1 MSGYAELAA
10 ISNFSFLRGGSHPDE
25 LVSQAAALGL
35 SAIALADWNSLAG
48 IVRAHAQAK
57 ELGVK
62 FIPGARLVLEDGFQ
76 AVCLPA
82 SREAYGRLS
91 RLLTVGNRRAEKG
104 SCILHLDDVLAHGEG
119 QIFIAMAPQRWDD
132 DFVSALRAL
141 RSAFPGSVYLGAAR
155 YFRAEEWKR
164 LADLESLSFKEK
176 TPMVAAGDV
185 LYHAPSRRPLQDVLT
200 CVREKTT
207 IKEAGYLLEANAERH
222 LKSPEEMARLF
233 TGHEAALARTL
244 DIAARCA
251 FSLGELVYEYP
262 DEACAPYAS
271 PMEAIEALSWE
282 GAAQRYPEGVP
293 AKIRSL
299 VTHELRL
306 IAELDYAPYFL
317 TVYDIV
323 KFARERGILC
333 QGRGSAANSAV
344 CYCLGI
350 TSVNPDEIEL
360 LFERFVSA
368 ERNEPPDIDV
378 DFEHERREEV
388 IQHIYEKY
396 GRERAAITATVQCYR
411 TKGAIR
417 DVGKA
422 MGLSQDA
429 IGALSKTV
437 WGWSEKG
444 VKPEHVREL
453 GLDPNDRTIAQA
465 MRLALELQ
473 GFPRHLSQ
481 HPGGFVITRGRL
493 DEVAPVANGAMEDRT
508 FVEWDKD
515 DLDTLGLLKIDV
527 LGLGMLTCI
536 RKAFELLEAHYGV
549 KHDLASVPQGD
560 AKVYD
565 MICAGDT
572 HGVFQIESRAQ
583 MSMLPRLRPRSFFD
597 LVIEVAIVRP
607 GPIQGDMVHPYLR
620 RRQGLEEVRYPS
632 EALRQVLEKTLGVPL
647 FQEQAME
654 IAIRGAGFT
663 PGEADQLRRA
673 MATFRR
679 SGTIQNFRERF
690 IQGMIRNGY
699 DADFAGRCFQ
709 QIEGFGEYGFPQSHA
724 ASFALLV
731 YVSAWIKCHYPDVF
745 ACAIIN
751 SQPMGFYSPA
761 QLARDL
767 YEPYIEKL
775 EDWGY
780 EARPADINLSAWHC
794 TLEKIEG
801 KPVHALRL
809 GFRLGKGLK
818 GNEIERM
825 LAARG
830 PGFASIRDLYRRAGL
845 SIAALKTLGDM
856 DAFGSLGLNRRDALW
871 EIEALESADG
881 RRAAIEDLP
890 LFAGV
895 EAGSIQKEEAVVLP
909 EMTLGE
915 HVLRDIATTGVSLKS
930 YVMKILRPL
939 YARERYK
946 SARDLKTVPD
956 GRWVKVAGIV
966 TIRQRPGTAGGVV
979 FSTLEDETGATQLII
994 WPKVFDKY
1002 RRIAMRCRL
1011 MAVEGKI
1018 QNSEGVIHVVAHR
1031 LIDRSADLARLSERD
1046 RELAPP
1052 VSRADEVAR
1061 PAEDPRMVAA
1071 RRVTGV
1077 AQRTEEIL
1085 PKGRN
1090 FR

>member
-35 SAIALADWNSLAG
+35 SAIALTDWNSLAG
-48 IVRAHAQAK
+48 IVRAHTQAK

-62 FIPGARLVLEDGFQ
+62 FIPGARLVLQDGFQ
-76 AVCLPA
+76 AVCLPTA
-82 SREAYGRLS
+82 RAAYGRLS
-91 RLLTVGNRRAEKG
+91 RLLTIGNRRAEKG
-104 SCILHLDDVLAHGEG
+104 SCILSLEDMLEYGED
-119 QIFIAMAPQRWDD
+119 QIFIAMAPQRWGDE
-132 DFVSALRAL
+132 FIGSLRAL

-155 YFRAEEWKR
+155 YFRAEEAKR
-164 LADLESLSFKEK
+164 LANLERLSFREK
-176 TPMVAAGDV
+176 TPLAAVGDV
-185 LYHAPSRRPLQDVLT
+185 LYHAPQRRPLQDVVT

-207 IKEAGYLLEANAERH
+207 IREAGYLLEGNAERH
-222 LKSPEEMARLF
+222 LKSPQEMVRLF
-233 TGHEAALARTL
+233 SDHEAAVARTL
-244 DIAARCA
+244 EIASRCA
-251 FSLGELVYEYP
+251 FSLHELAYEYP
-262 DEACAPYAS
+262 DEVCAPYAS
-271 PMEAIEALSWE
+271 PMEAIEALAWE
-282 GAAQRYPEGVP
+282 GAARRYPQGVP

-299 VTHELRL
+299 VEHELKL
-306 IAELDYAPYFL
+306 IRQLDYAPYFL

-360 LFERFVSA
+360 LFERFLSV

-388 IQHIYEKY
+388 IQYVYEKY
-396 GRERAAITATVQCYR
+396 GRERAAISATVQCYR

-453 GLDPNDRTIAQA
+453 GLDPNDRTLAQA

-493 DEVAPVANGAMEDRT
+493 DEVVSIANGAMPDRT
-508 FVEWDKD
+508 FCEWDKD
-515 DLDTLGLLKIDV
+515 DLDSLGLLKIDV
-527 LGLGMLTCI
+527 LGLGMLTFI
-536 RKAFELLEAHYGV
+536 RKSFELLEKHYGA
-549 KHDLASVPQGD
+549 KHDLASIPQGD

-583 MSMLPRLRPRSFFD
+583 MSMLPRLRPRNFFD

-632 EALRQVLEKTLGVPL
+632 EELRKVLEKTLGVPL

-654 IAIRGAGFT
+654 IAICGAGFT

-679 SGTIQNFRERF
+679 AGTIQNFRERF

-699 DADFAGRCFQ
+699 EAEFAERCFA

-731 YVSAWIKCHYPDVF
+731 YVSAWIKCHHPDVF
-745 ACAIIN
+745 TCAIIN
-751 SQPMGFYSPA
+751 SQPMGFYSSA

-775 EDWGY
+775 ENWGY
-780 EARPADINLSAWHC
+780 EARPTDVNLSRWHC
-794 TLEKIEG
+794 TLETIEG
-801 KPVHALRL
+801 KPLHALRL

-818 GNEIERM
+818 EDEIERM
-825 LAARG
+825 IAARG
-830 PGFASIRDLYRRAGL
+830 GGFASIRDLYRRTDL
-845 SIAALKTLGDM
+845 SIATLKTLADM
-856 DAFGSLGLNRRDALW
+856 DAFGSIGLNRRQALW
-871 EIEALESADG
+871 EIEALESAHG
-881 RRAAIEDLP
+881 KRAAIEDLP
-890 LFAGV
+890 LFSRV
-895 EAGSIQKEEAVVLP
+895 EAGSIQKEEAVTLP
-909 EMTLGE
+909 EMPLGE
-915 HVLRDIATTGVSLKS
+915 HVLRDIATTGISLKS

-939 YARERYK
+939 YAKDGFK
-946 SARDLKTVPD
+946 SARDIRSVPD
-956 GRWVKVAGIV
+956 GRWVKVVGIV
-966 TIRQRPGTAGGVV
+966 TIRQRPGTASGVV
-979 FSTLEDETGATQLII
+979 FSTIEDETGAVQLII
-994 WPKVFDKY
+994 WPKVFEKY

-1011 MAVEGKI
+1011 MAVEGKL
-1018 QNSEGVIHVVAHR
+1018 QNEQGVIHVVAYR

-1046 RELAPP
+1046 RELSPP
-1052 VSRADEVAR
+1052 VSRADEVGR

-1071 RRVTGV
+1071 RRITGI

>member
-62 FIPGARLVLEDGFQ
+62 FIPGVRLVLQDGFQ
-76 AVCLPA
+76 AICLPSDRA
-82 SREAYGRLS
+82 AYGRLS
-91 RLLTVGNRRAEKG
+91 RLLTFGKRRAEKD
-104 SCILHLDDVLAHGEG
+104 SCILHLQDVLEYGEG
-119 QIFIAMAPQRWDD
+119 QIFIAMPPHRWGD
-132 DFVSALRAL
+132 DFIQSLRAL
-141 RSAFPGSVYLGAAR
+141 RSAFPGAVYLGAAR
-155 YFRAEEWKR
+155 YFRAEEANR
-164 LADLESLSFKEK
+164 LTDLERLSFQEK
-176 TPMVAAGDV
+176 TPMVAVGDV
-185 LYHAPSRRPLQDVLT
+185 LYHALQRRPLQDVVT

-207 IKEAGYLLEANAERH
+207 IGEAGYLLEANAERH
-222 LKSPEEMARLF
+222 LKSPQEMTRLF
-233 TGHEAALARTL
+233 ADHEEAVARTL
-244 DIAARCA
+244 EIASRCT
-251 FSLGELVYEYP
+251 FSLGALAYKYP
-262 DEACAPYAS
+262 DEVCAPYAS
-271 PMEAIEALSWE
+271 PMEAIEALARE
-282 GAAQRYPEGVP
+282 GAARRYPDGIPEKVR
-293 AKIRSL
+293 AL
-299 VTHELRL
+299 VEHELKL
-306 IAELDYAPYFL
+306 IRQLDYAPYFL

-323 KFARERGILC
+323 KFARSKGILC

-350 TSVNPDEIEL
+350 TSVNPAEIEI

-388 IQHIYEKY
+388 IQYIYEKY
-396 GRERAAITATVQCYR
+396 GRERAAISATVQCYR

-453 GLDPNDRTIAQA
+453 GLDPNDRTLAQA

-493 DEVAPVANGAMEDRT
+493 DEVVPVADGAMIDRT

-515 DLDTLGLLKIDV
+515 DLDALGLLKIDV

-536 RKAFELLEAHYGV
+536 RKAFELLEKHYGL
-549 KHDLASVPQGD
+549 KHDLASIPQGD
-560 AKVYD
+560 ARVYD
-565 MICAGDT
+565 MICAADT
-572 HGVFQIESRAQ
+572 YGVFQIESRAQ
-583 MSMLPRLRPRSFFD
+583 MSMLPRLRPRNFYD

-620 RRQGLEEVRYPS
+620 RRLGKEEVRYPS
-632 EALRQVLEKTLGVPL
+632 EELRAVLEKTLGVPL
-647 FQEQAME
+647 FQEQAMK
-654 IAIRGAGFT
+654 IAIVGAGFT
-663 PGEADQLRRA
+663 PGEADRLRRA

-679 SGTIQNFRERF
+679 AGTIQNFRERF
-690 IQGMIRNGY
+690 IEGMIRNGY
-699 DADFAGRCFQ
+699 EPEFAERCFA
-709 QIEGFGEYGFPQSHA
+709 QIEGFGEYGFPESHA

-745 ACAIIN
+745 TCAIIN
-751 SQPMGFYSPA
+751 SQPMGFYSSA

-767 YEPYIEKL
+767 YEPYIEKFG
-775 EDWGY
+775 EWGY
-780 EARPADINLSAWHC
+780 EARPADINHSDWHC

-801 KPVHALRL
+801 KASHALRL
-809 GFRLGKGLK
+809 GFRLGKGLRQDD
-818 GNEIERM
+818 IERM
-825 LAARG
+825 IGARG
-830 PGFASIRDLYRRAGL
+830 DGFASIRDLYRRVGL
-845 SIAALKTLGDM
+845 PVATLKTLADM
-856 DAFGSLGLNRRDALW
+856 DAFGSLGLGRRQALW

-881 RRAAIEDLP
+881 CRAAIDDLP
-890 LFAGV
+890 LFSRI
-895 EAGSIQKEEAVVLP
+895 EAGSIQKEESITLP
-909 EMTLGE
+909 EMSLGE
-915 HVLRDIATTGVSLKS
+915 HVLRDIATTGISLKS
-930 YVMKILRPL
+930 TVMKILRPL
-939 YARERYK
+939 YAKQGFR
-946 SARDLKTVPD
+946 SARDLKSAPD
-956 GRWVKVAGIV
+956 GRRVKVVGVV
-966 TIRQRPGTAGGVV
+966 TIRQRPGTASGVV
-979 FSTLEDETGATQLII
+979 FSTIEDETGAIQLII

-1011 MAVEGKI
+1011 MAVDGKL
-1018 QNSEGVIHVVAHR
+1018 QNEQGVIHVVARR
-1031 LIDRSADLARLSERD
+1031 LIDRSADLALLSERD

-1052 VSRADEVAR
+1052 VSRADEVGL

-1071 RRVTGV
+1071 RRIIDV